1 MLTWWFGS
9 RWRSWPGATT
19 CTYFWFLFFFSLSP
33 HPLSILFLL
42 LPPSPYIYIFY
53 PLAASPSFPFFSIK
67 PCRCCRVLTTWAP
80 SSSFNLLNYTC
91 PTFFSNPGSVIL
103 APDPAFL
110 FFFFPPTCSPLLQDG
125 KGITLIRVR
134 DLSSWFF
141 FFLLPSFSS
150 IPFDSTTF
158 FSLFKGMKR
167 DKVETVSEACQWGER
182 KRISFTSTINKR
194 RP

>member
-19 CTYFWFLFFFSLSP
+19 CTYFWFLFFSLLTPSP
-33 HPLSILFLL
+33 FFFFFFLL
-42 LPPSPYIYIFY
+42 LLIYIYIFY
-53 PLAASPSFPFFSIK
+53 PLAASPSFPFFPIK

-80 SSSFNLLNYTC
+80 SSSSFNLLNYTC

-158 FSLFKGMKR
+158 FSLFKGMRR